1 MLPICRRLTV
11 LLLVLLALIPAHHL
25 AAQNA
30 ATVEALAPILAAED
44 ARRFDGALF
53 NTALRSP
60 DPVVQQYAIRAIG
73 RIGDPG
79 GVPLLTAYLAQPD
92 STYDA
97 EAAFALGLIGDTSA
111 AAPIIGWLTGPQAV
125 GQDAALEGATALCRI
140 GGPTAAAF
148 VARALSTSTS
158 NLKMPDVAA
167 FQQQLL
173 GEAWRLG
180 RRAPVTALVDAVRA
194 DQPIDARY
202 PATYSLARLHPASAA
217 TTLLLLARDPADGIR
232 AQAVRAMTRALADSA
247 GLPRADVAAA
257 AVQEL
262 GERDPGFRI
271 NALRALESF
280 RGDSS
285 LSGEVIPLTDDGVGN
300 VEVQALETLGAL
312 GGARAAALLARVAG
326 GTRAWAARRQALLSL
341 ARVDSAQFR
350 QAVGPWSSSTDWR
363 DRATAAE
370 GWGAIPGGRYPMS
383 FLADPDGRV
392 VAAALQSWA
401 ASAKGPDTSLARAA
415 RRHLG
420 DVDAAVRSAAADV
433 IGRAPVG
440 SDLAPLTTA
449 FRRAQRDS
457 FPDAGESALGAIKAL
472 AGTTGGA
479 EASRFAATA
488 PTPAPAFG
496 YLYRAWAEANW
507 PDLSDHWGPST
518 PISTG
523 RSLEDYRSIARLFIL
538 GTPDQRSPQVT
549 VELAGNGTLGLSLFG
564 ADAPLT
570 VANFLRLVDAG
581 YFNGDRWHRVV
592 PNFVVQDGDPRGDG
606 SGGPGTVIR
615 DEINRHRYG
624 TGTLGMAL
632 SGPNT
637 GGSQWFITLSP
648 QPHLDG
654 MYTVFGT
661 VSTGS
666 ASLNRILQGDL
677 IRSIH
682 R

>member
-1 MLPICRRLTV
+1 MLPISRGLI
-11 LLLVLLALIPAHHL
+11 LLPLALLAVAPARPL

-53 NTALRSP
+53 ATALRSP
-60 DPVVQQYAIRAIG
+60 DSVVQQYAIRAIG
-73 RIGDPG
+73 RIGDPD

-111 AAPIIGWLTGPQAV
+111 AAPIIAWLTGPQAI
-125 GQDAALEGATALCRI
+125 GQVASLEGATALCRI

-148 VARALSTSTS
+148 VAQALSASS
-158 NLKMPDVAA
+158 SGLRMPDVVA

-173 GEAWRLG
+173 AEAWRLG

-194 DQPIDARY
+194 DQPGGSRY
-202 PATYSLARLHPASAA
+202 PATYSLVRLHPTSAA
-217 TTLLLLARDPADGIR
+217 TALVLLARDQNVAIR
-232 AQAVRAMTRALADSA
+232 SLAVRVMTRAFADSA
-247 GLPRADVAAA
+247 GLPRADVAGA

-262 GERDPGFRI
+262 GDPDPGSRI

-312 GGARAAALLARVAG
+312 GGTRAADLLAHVAG
-326 GTRAWAARRQALLSL
+326 DKRPWAVRRQALLSL
-341 ARVDSAQFR
+341 ARVDSSQFR
-350 QAVGPWSSSTDWR
+350 RAVGPWASSADWR
-363 DRATAAE
+363 DRAAAAE
-370 GWGAIPGGRYPMS
+370 GWAAIPGSRYPVS
-383 FLADPDGRV
+383 FLSDPDGRV
-392 VAAALQSWA
+392 VAAALQAWA
-401 ASAKGPDTSLARAA
+401 GAVKGADTTLARTA

-420 DVDAAVRSAAADV
+420 DADAAVRSVAAD
-433 IGRAPVG
+433 IIARAPVAA
-440 SDLAPLTTA
+440 DLAPLTTA
-449 FRRAQRDS
+449 FSRAQRDS

-472 AGTTGGA
+472 AGAVGGA
-479 EASRFAATA
+479 QASRFAATA
-488 PTPAPAFG
+488 PAPAPALG

-507 PDLSDHWGPST
+507 PELSDHWGPST
-518 PISTG
+518 PITTG

-549 VELAGNGTLGLSLFG
+549 VELAGNGTLGLTLFG

-581 YFNGDRWHRVV
+581 FFNGDHWHRVV

-606 SGGPGTVIR
+606 WGGPGTVIR

-654 MYTVFGT
+654 TYTVFGT
-661 VSTGS
+661 LATGS
-666 ASLNRILQGDL
+666 ASLGRILQGDL